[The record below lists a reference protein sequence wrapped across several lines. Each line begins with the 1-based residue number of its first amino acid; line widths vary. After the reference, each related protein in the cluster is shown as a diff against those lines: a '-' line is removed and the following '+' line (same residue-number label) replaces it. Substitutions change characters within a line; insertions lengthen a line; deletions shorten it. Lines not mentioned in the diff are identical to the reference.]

1 MGSTTSRA
9 TSRRAAGC
17 GYRPAFQHPFS
28 WATSTQ
34 TSTIRPDS
42 RGLAGETC
50 TSTGTRDS
58 TLSWYDAQPPLPERA
73 SGAAQSS
80 HRVHSERME
89 TRADHVSL
97 DSREQCASFAAWR
110 EWRIDNGHPQPI
122 AFDLYTVPEG
132 FAGHLVGI
140 LMKDGGH
147 RQRCSLENVGPG
159 AGDDGI
165 VRRDFLGLRRLI
177 RTTGE

>member
-1 MGSTTSRA
+1 MPLSG
-9 TSRRAAGC
+9 
-17 GYRPAFQHPFS
+17 PAN
-28 WATSTQ
+28 
-34 TSTIRPDS
+34 
-42 RGLAGETC
+42 E
-50 TSTGTRDS
+50 
-58 TLSWYDAQPPLPERA
+58 
-73 SGAAQSS
+73 SS
-80 HRVHSERME
+80 HSVHSERTE

-97 DSREQCASFAAWR
+97 DSREQCASFDAWR
-110 EWRIDNGHPQPI
+110 EWRIGNGHPQPI

-132 FAGHLVGI
+132 FAGHLIGI

-177 RTTGE
+177 GTTGE